1 MEKFDKIVNLMK
13 SWNNNT
19 KCVVRIQDLSDSFK
33 VDKRLRQGNAL
44 SPMLFNLALESVI
57 RRMSQQQRMDINEN
71 YTVSQWAIQSKIL

>member
-44 SPMLFNLALESVI
+44 STVLFNLALESVI